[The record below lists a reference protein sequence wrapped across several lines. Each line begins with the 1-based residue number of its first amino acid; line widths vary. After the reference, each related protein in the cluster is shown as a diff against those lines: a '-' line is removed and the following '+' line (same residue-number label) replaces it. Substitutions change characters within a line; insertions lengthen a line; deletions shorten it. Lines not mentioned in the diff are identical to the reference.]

1 MVGGRC
7 ALLSRHRKWLRWCAL
22 LVRWSVFS
30 DQVRSLVD
38 VHSQELGALDD
49 LHSSALYEERSVGG
63 LVPLEVNDDLLC
75 FVDIQVQIV
84 QFASVHQM
92 FHLLSVCQLF
102 ITPD

>member
-1 MVGGRC
+1 M
-7 ALLSRHRKWLRWCAL
+7 
-22 LVRWSVFS
+22 
-30 DQVRSLVD
+30 D

-102 ITPD
+102 ITPRLGQIYTNIQMCPNICLNIAMEL